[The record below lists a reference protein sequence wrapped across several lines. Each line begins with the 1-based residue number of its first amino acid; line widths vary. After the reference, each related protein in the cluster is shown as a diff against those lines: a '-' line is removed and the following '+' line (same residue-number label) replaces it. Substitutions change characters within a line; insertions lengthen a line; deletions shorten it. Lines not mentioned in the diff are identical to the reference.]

1 MIQSPSGSW
10 SRQANSDYG
19 ARHGSILPGR
29 RRSGSDRNPFSAAT
43 YALRHACTNV
53 MIQLDDLLNA
63 SGGRLF
69 GPAVA
74 TEFDAFCFDSRRIEP
89 GQLFL
94 AVRTDK
100 GDGHDYIRDA
110 IRGGA
115 TGLLCQE
122 PLGLDDHPVTCIV
135 VPDTERA
142 LVSWAE
148 YILRHHEAE
157 VVAVTGSV
165 GKTGTKEALATVL
178 SSRYRVFRNQGSYNG
193 LFGLPIALGRLGN
206 DHELAV
212 LELGSDHLGEIAE
225 LAALTRP
232 RVGVVTAVSAAHLE
246 ALGSLDQVAQEKGA
260 LVQALAP
267 TGVAVLNWDDPLVRA
282 MAERSAARVITA
294 GLEPGADVR
303 ARQVRTGL
311 SGTRFTVEFDGE
323 THEVSIP
330 WLGRPRVFAA
340 LVALAVGREYGLS
353 MAEIVDRLAQLPWLP
368 GRLNVLPAINGAI
381 LLDDTF
387 NSSPAAASAA
397 LDCLAELDVPGRKIA
412 VLGNMHQL
420 GAHAAEEHARIG
432 QQAAHVVDML
442 VAKGELATQI
452 GRAAEAAGLP
462 AERVLC
468 AFSTDEVVRHF
479 TGDGRGWS
487 PLCKG
492 DVVLVKGSALTRL
505 ERVSLKLLA
514 NQQRDRRKLVRQH
527 PVFGQVILALPGRP
541 TWVEID
547 VEAAAHNTRRIKEMI
562 GPDVKLMVVLKADAY
577 GHGAVRLARVTLSN
591 GAERIGVAALNEAIA
606 LRDAGIGA
614 PILVLGYSPAW
625 AARQAL
631 LNDVGVTIYDLEV
644 ARAMNRAA
652 SELCRP
658 AVVHVKVDTGMGRLG
673 LLPPQVTL
681 FVQQLESFAHLQFEG
696 IFTHFSVADST
707 DPRHVDHTQA
717 QLERFRAVLAE
728 LEAVGRRPPLV
739 HCANSSAILTRPE
752 TYYDM
757 VRLGIA
763 LHGLAPSQTV
773 RCPAD
778 FRPALSF
785 KTTVAQVK
793 TLAPHTPISYG
804 NTYRTE
810 REQTVAV
817 IPVGYADG
825 FRRAPRHWGQVLVR
839 GRRAPIIG
847 RVTMDQTMV
856 DVTHIPGVRIG
867 DEVVLI
873 GRQRDETITAEEVA
887 ERLGTINYEV
897 VAGIL
902 ARVPRIA

>member
-1 MIQSPSGSW
+1 
-10 SRQANSDYG
+10 
-19 ARHGSILPGR
+19 
-29 RRSGSDRNPFSAAT
+29 
-43 YALRHACTNV
+43 
-53 MIQLDDLLNA
+53 
-63 SGGRLF
+63 
-69 GPAVA
+69 
-74 TEFDAFCFDSRRIEP
+74 
-89 GQLFL
+89 
-94 AVRTDK
+94 
-100 GDGHDYIRDA
+100 
-110 IRGGA
+110 
-115 TGLLCQE
+115 
-122 PLGLDDHPVTCIV
+122 
-135 VPDTERA
+135 
-142 LVSWAE
+142 
-148 YILRHHEAE
+148 
-157 VVAVTGSV
+157 
-165 GKTGTKEALATVL
+165 
-178 SSRYRVFRNQGSYNG
+178 
-193 LFGLPIALGRLGN
+193 
-206 DHELAV
+206 
-212 LELGSDHLGEIAE
+212 
-225 LAALTRP
+225 
-232 RVGVVTAVSAAHLE
+232 
-246 ALGSLDQVAQEKGA
+246 
-260 LVQALAP
+260 
-267 TGVAVLNWDDPLVRA
+267 
-282 MAERSAARVITA
+282 
-294 GLEPGADVR
+294 
-303 ARQVRTGL
+303 
-311 SGTRFTVEFDGE
+311 
-323 THEVSIP
+323 
-330 WLGRPRVFAA
+330 
-340 LVALAVGREYGLS
+340 
-353 MAEIVDRLAQLPWLP
+353 
-368 GRLNVLPAINGAI
+368 
-381 LLDDTF
+381 
-387 NSSPAAASAA
+387 
-397 LDCLAELDVPGRKIA
+397 
-412 VLGNMHQL
+412 
-420 GAHAAEEHARIG
+420 
-432 QQAAHVVDML
+432 
-442 VAKGELATQI
+442 
-452 GRAAEAAGLP
+452 
-462 AERVLC
+462 
-468 AFSTDEVVRHF
+468 
-479 TGDGRGWS
+479 
-487 PLCKG
+487 
-492 DVVLVKGSALTRL
+492 
-505 ERVSLKLLA
+505 
-514 NQQRDRRKLVRQH
+514 
-527 PVFGQVILALPGRP
+527 
-541 TWVEID
+541 VEID

-591 GAERIGVAALNEAIA
+591 GAERIGVASLNEAIA

-631 LNDVGVTIYDLEV
+631 LNHVGVTIYDLEV

-652 SELCRP
+652 SELGRP

-681 FVQQLESFAHLQFEG
+681 FVEQLESFAHLQFEG

-728 LEAVGRRPPLV
+728 LEAAGRRPPLV

-856 DVTHIPGVRIG
+856 DVTHIPGARIG